1 MQELECELNI
11 GDAIQID
18 ETVYTV
24 IDIEDGEVSFRID
37 FIEEEPVLAMPASR
51 LAK

>member
-11 GDAIQID
+11 GDAIRID

-24 IDIEDGEVSFRID
+24 IDIEDDEVSFRID
-37 FIEEEPVLAMPASR
+37 FIEDEPL
-51 LAK
+51 LAKPAARVAK